1 MVRATFRRLMLRT
14 KTKSCPMMTRM
25 RVEINPQETFQI
37 LISTK
42 AKIKLMKLQP
52 SKKVAILLRGTAKK
66 LTQ

>member
-1 MVRATFRRLMLRT
+1 
-14 KTKSCPMMTRM
+14 MMTRM